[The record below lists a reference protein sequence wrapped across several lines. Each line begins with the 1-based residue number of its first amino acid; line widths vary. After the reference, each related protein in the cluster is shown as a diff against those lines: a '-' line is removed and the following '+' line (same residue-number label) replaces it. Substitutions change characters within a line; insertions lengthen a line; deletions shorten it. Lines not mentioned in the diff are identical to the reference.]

1 MKKLYLFLLLFL
13 TSYFV
18 HLNAQT
24 ILDKNESTSRTVQD
38 PTTIILTNGFQA
50 SATTSGTFHAK
61 VGDATVGSGGPT
73 SSDAGSTNPSG
84 TTPNS
89 SNLHDTSG
97 SLNVDGGGQLQYTLA
112 IALPPGVKSVAPQVN
127 LVYSS
132 HSTNGI
138 AGYGWALSGITNI
151 SRAGKN
157 LEKDGV
163 TKGLDLNYNDFFQ
176 FNGQRLV
183 LVNGEY
189 GKDGATYKT
198 EKFSNIKIKSV
209 GSISGKNWSGPSY
222 FEVTFEDGS
231 QAWYGNTTSSD
242 NPAVTPVEY
251 NIVKWKDAQGNY
263 ITYTYTQSENVSLIS
278 KISWGGNETLNKAH
292 FNSMVFTYKN
302 RSLIETSYLNGNNKG
317 IRFIQSKLLSNI
329 TVNANGSLFK
339 KYTLT
344 HSTSHGSNYE
354 VVNSITEQ
362 NSVNESANP
371 VTFTYEGSAIK
382 PWTESKIV
390 DPVHDN
396 KEKNLYGDFDG
407 DGEIDLIVNEG
418 KSLYIYKKVFFP
430 DSPKTLIGTLSNLP
444 SINLNTATTFTIKNS
459 NNQLIPRTG
468 FILLNQATENG
479 YNKRDLTVRGYTLNP
494 STNQLNLEFER
505 VLAGEKYDE
514 TYSSGPME
522 PLGPG
527 EMGIQVE
534 RSTALKS
541 SGVIDIEGDGLDELL
556 ISTTTYTCETLY
568 GTRYNENHQL
578 EFIEPETTCN
588 NYTQAYLLFPYN
600 SDINSVVGSGF
611 GNLLTDYIQ
620 GDFDG
625 DGKTDYFM
633 LKKQRGNY
641 IVSFVKHESTGQTY
655 YTTVATTFNE
665 NGNDLQG
672 MIEGAV
678 TGDFNG
684 DGKMDIMIPKADKS
698 YDWFLYLSNGKGFE
712 APETKTNLAYYSKDP
727 IQTTGSIHNNIGE
740 SGCIRTTNEYYNSF
754 YAEDL
759 DNDGRAEFIATKLT
773 IRNHEWSAH
782 WDDEYTT
789 IETKVFTTARS
800 TNSSLTFT
808 LLNSNSKRY
817 DNMVIPF
824 GITSIYRDGNNTVLM
839 GKPDDCKKTSCDT
852 FIFLTIGG
860 SQDIAPMRRMNSIS
874 QGGLTTS
881 VTYKELDPVLN
892 PKFYSGSLLTYPF
905 VGSER
910 LPGSYAVAQLQ
921 QDNRKQDFF
930 YRGMSMH
937 LLGKGMLGFQQQAR
951 SSWYASGFENTKVWA
966 ASQIDPYNEG
976 VTNKEWSVRVS
987 NNDTNRIFTTNFTAS
1002 NKDLISYSETEY
1014 LYDYLTPSGL
1024 KYAKKP
1030 TTTVPN
1036 LITAVVPNKVTTF
1049 DALKNIRS
1057 VETVAYNKYYLPES
1071 TIANINNGFGITT
1084 TTLTYLDNENG
1095 NGKDYYIG
1103 RPSSKKIINQ
1113 AYGQSIT
1120 SYESYYYENNLV
1132 SNKTVYDRDRSENI
1146 NEYYK
1151 YDGFGNIIEKTID
1164 SSEDGILGTIK
1175 TTYDAQG
1182 KFVLNKT
1189 DKLGLITSMTYNK
1202 WGQLLTEIDPFGN
1215 ITTNTYDAWGKIL
1228 TSNDNLSG
1236 TNTYTYEKD
1245 SNGNIKTTEYSP
1257 TGNYG
1262 IKYVNRLGQEYK
1274 TSTKGFNQ
1282 GRIISKEIQYDAI
1295 GRKIKES
1302 EPYFEG
1308 DVQKWNTLTYNDA
1321 VFPPEIS
1328 ATSFTNKKMTTKVV
1342 GMVTTVK
1349 EDNGYGRTTSQ
1360 ETDALGNVIRSTDA
1374 GGSITFAYNPAG
1386 QQLSAGYGANVVT
1399 TKYDHWGRKSEFHD
1413 PSNGTYRYTYDVLGN
1428 PIYFDSPK
1436 GRKSYSYNIKGQLIK
1451 QIETANDGSTAK
1463 DITLTYNA
1471 KGQLTKRTGTAKNIK
1486 GVLDT
1491 YSSTA
1496 TYDAQ
1501 GRLVESSEISNGRYF
1516 MQKGITYDDKG
1527 RITSYEKS
1535 LYSGGQ
1541 YTKALIENVY
1551 DAWSGALYQLKD
1563 KNSGA
1568 ILWQLEETLAGGQ
1581 VTKSKLGKA
1590 AVVNNYDYN
1599 TMLSSI
1605 KHTSSV
1611 TPTIVDINYSF
1622 DAIKNELTSRIT
1634 SGDISIIEGFN
1645 YDNNN
1650 RLTEWTNPVT
1660 GDMHKNVY
1668 DTQGRITEN
1677 NQVGKI
1683 NFGTNGSIYRPSSID
1698 LNAFGKA
1705 HYANDNIQRIK
1716 YNENNDPTFIDG
1728 IAGDA
1733 AFSYGLSNM
1742 RQVVS
1747 YGGNFEV
1754 NSQGQFTK
1762 YYSEDASF
1770 EVTVDHTT
1778 GKEKHILYIGGSP
1791 YDANILYLK
1800 DFNQSQATYH
1810 YLHKDYLGSILAITD
1825 SNGKKVEQRHY
1836 DAWGNLTHLKIGT
1849 ATVITDQ
1856 ILIKQTQLLL
1866 DRGYTSH
1873 EHFQELGIIHMNGR
1887 LYDPILRRFLNA
1899 DENIQDPYNTQNY
1912 NKYGYVLNNPLMFN
1926 DPSGEI
1932 AFVAGFFLTYVA
1944 PVIWGAIIGA
1954 GAGLAIYTVGTLIN
1968 GQKWNIKGALKA
1980 TMQGA
1985 ISGAMAGVYSPSIF
1999 SASYGTLKYI
2009 ANQVAST
2016 ILPSFDF
2023 NIGSFSFNISPSI
2036 AIGKGWGVGANFSA
2050 TFHAGDFSL
2059 SAGFGI
2065 VNYGAHPGTETSGWE
2080 YRKSAML
2087 SYDNGKF
2094 GMSLGTNIWSG
2105 LNINE
2110 QQTGIVK
2117 LKYGNFGLS
2126 YENDGKPFSGTL
2138 GDGGD
2143 SYRTAAASIS
2153 YNDISLGMNL
2163 FTGLRNSS
2171 SYNIEN
2177 GGFHDG
2183 VRGDLGPETQKNGIT
2198 YKYGLVREF
2207 GNKYRMGALYI
2218 GYKNYR
2224 FGIDSDR
2231 HIRHTIQNRWIH
2243 NSKFAA
2249 QRAFEVIDFSTKP
2262 YLQYQTIN
2270 KFTSW

>member
-1 MKKLYLFLLLFL
+1 MKKLYLFLLFL

-89 SNLHDTSG
+89 SNFHDTSG

-231 QAWYGNTTSSD
+231 QAWYGNTTNSD

-278 KISWGGNETLNKAH
+278 KISWGGNETLNKTH

-382 PWTESKIV
+382 TWTESKIV

-468 FILLNQATENG
+468 FILLNQAQENEQ
-479 YNKRDLTVRGYTLNP
+479 YKRDLILRAYTLNP
-494 STNQLNLEFER
+494 TTNQLNLEFEK
-505 VLAGEKYDE
+505 VLLAEKYDQ
-514 TYSSGPME
+514 SSPLSPME
-522 PLGPG
+522 PLAPG
-527 EMGIQVE
+527 ETGTQLEIN
-534 RSTALKS
+534 TALKS
-541 SGVIDIEGDGLDELL
+541 SGEIDVEGDGISELL
-556 ISTTTYTCETLY
+556 LTTTTYTCETLY
-568 GTRYNENHQL
+568 GTTYNENNEL
-578 EFIEPETTCN
+578 EVVLPETTC
-588 NYTQAYLLFPYN
+588 YDSTQSYLVFPHN
-600 SDINSVVGSGF
+600 TDINTTIGSGLA
-611 GNLLTDYIQ
+611 NLLTDYIQ

-633 LKKQRGNY
+633 LKKQQGNY
-641 IVSFVKHESTGQTY
+641 IVSFVKHESAGQTY
-655 YTTVATTFNE
+655 YNTVATTFNE

-672 MIEGAV
+672 IVEGAV
-678 TGDFNG
+678 IGDFNG
-684 DGKMDIMIPKADKS
+684 DGKTDIMIPKTDKS
-698 YDWFLYLSNGKGFE
+698 SDWFLYLSNGKGFE
-712 APETKTNLAYYSKDP
+712 APETKLNLAYYSKDA
-727 IQTTGSIHNNIGE
+727 INLDASLHNNIGE
-740 SGCIRTTNEYYNSF
+740 SGCIRRTDQFYNF
-754 YAEDL
+754 YADDL

-782 WDDEYTT
+782 HTDEYTNV
-789 IETKVFTTARS
+789 ETSVFTTLKN
-800 TNSSLTFT
+800 NSSSLAFS
-808 LLNSNSKRY
+808 LINSLNKRF
-817 DNMVIPF
+817 DDMVIYF
-824 GITSIYRDGNNTVLM
+824 GATSIYRDGNNTVLM

-892 PKFYSGSLLTYPF
+892 PNLYSGSLLTYPY

-910 LPGSYAVAQLQ
+910 LPGSFVVAQLQ

-930 YRGMSMH
+930 YRGMSMQ

-951 SSWYASGFENTKVWA
+951 SSWYASGFENTKVWSV
-966 ASQIDPYNEG
+966 SQMNPYNEG

-1030 TTTVPN
+1030 TTPVPN
-1036 LITAVVPNKVTTF
+1036 LITAVIPNKVTTF

-1084 TTLTYLDNENG
+1084 TTLTYLHNENG

-1103 RPSSKKIINQ
+1103 RPSSKKVINQ

-1215 ITTNTYDAWGKIL
+1215 KTTNTYDAWGKIL

-1308 DVQKWNTLTYNDA
+1308 ESQKWNTLTYNDTF
-1321 VFPPEIS
+1321 FPPEIS

-1428 PIYFDSPK
+1428 PVYFDSPK

-1496 TYDAQ
+1496 TYDTQ

-1535 LYSGGQ
+1535 LYSSGQ

-1581 VTKSKLGKA
+1581 VTKAKLGKA

-1728 IAGDA
+1728 VAGDA

-1849 ATVITDQ
+1849 TAVITDQ

-1912 NKYGYVLNNPLMFN
+1912 NKYGYVMNNPLMFN
-1926 DPSGEI
+1926 DPSGEYWE
-1932 AFVAGFFLTYVA
+1932 AGFLLTAISTAIIAGAIGAAIGVA
-1944 PVIWGAIIGA
+1944 TYLVSILVSGQKFKVGGMFKSLIWGAVSGAVTSGIGSVFTPAAGSTLTTFGQVVKTSVHAAAQGALSMVQGGNFYQAFAA
-1954 GAGLAIYTVGTLIN
+1954 GALGSLAAGGWGKIAGNFGKSTEGMITF
-1968 GQKWNIKGALKA
+1968 
-1980 TMQGA
+1980 GA
-1985 ISGAMAGVYSPSIF
+1985 ISGGIGSYLVGGNFWQGFVIGGTVAGLNDAMHRNLSGPGDEKKITRKKLSEDLDVTKKILNSAEMIDAFDEYISTAYKSDPNAKILGKYGGKIAGNSATALSVAVSGLQYTNGDISGLELTFDLGTTATSIWVSAEVGAALGGPYGFAAGV
-1999 SASYGTLKYI
+1999 A
-2009 ANQVAST
+2009 
-2016 ILPSFDF
+2016 
-2023 NIGSFSFNISPSI
+2023 
-2036 AIGKGWGVGANFSA
+2036 VGAAS
-2050 TFHAGDFSL
+2050 
-2059 SAGFGI
+2059 
-2065 VNYGAHPGTETSGWE
+2065 E
-2080 YRKSAML
+2080 Y
-2087 SYDNGKF
+2087 
-2094 GMSLGTNIWSG
+2094 I
-2105 LNINE
+2105 I
-2110 QQTGIVK
+2110 
-2117 LKYGNFGLS
+2117 
-2126 YENDGKPFSGTL
+2126 KPL
-2138 GDGGD
+2138 
-2143 SYRTAAASIS
+2143 
-2153 YNDISLGMNL
+2153 
-2163 FTGLRNSS
+2163 
-2171 SYNIEN
+2171 
-2177 GGFHDG
+2177 
-2183 VRGDLGPETQKNGIT
+2183 
-2198 YKYGLVREF
+2198 
-2207 GNKYRMGALYI
+2207 
-2218 GYKNYR
+2218 YKNVVKPHIINPIIEKWNEYIVQPINREANR
-2224 FGIDSDR
+2224 FKNQI
-2231 HIRHTIQNRWIH
+2231 
-2243 NSKFAA
+2243 
-2249 QRAFEVIDFSTKP
+2249 
-2262 YLQYQTIN
+2262 IN
-2270 KFTSW
+2270 NILRYN